1 MEELIKEYLTQYYY
15 IDKSSV
21 GNYGIYKYDD
31 LRPIKVP
38 TGGQNLIFEINDIY
52 SLSVDDI
59 FKFIYNWTLEQ
70 NPDVNMNFY
79 WMTNTELHDKF
90 LNDTLLIDRKT
101 KSLHMRYI
109 DLITKESVDS

>member
-1 MEELIKEYLTQYYY
+1 MEELINEYLTQYYY

-31 LRPIKVP
+31 SRPIKVP
-38 TGGQNLIFEINDIY
+38 TGGQDLVFEINNIY

-59 FKFIYNWTLEQ
+59 FKFIHNWTLEQ

-79 WMTNTELHDKF
+79 WKVNSELHEKF
-90 LNDTLLIDRKT
+90 LNDVLLVDRKT
-101 KSLHMRYI
+101 KSLHMRYL
-109 DLITKESVDS
+109 DITAQK